1 MTKKVT
7 TEMVVEEGT
16 PRCNGNH
23 DTNSSNHTGEQ
34 EHKQHIQHQKQ
45 HHQQPELSNYDVDL
59 QYDPI
64 TPEARKST
72 KMIISIRDQKSGY
85 PLREYELVHDKLMHL
100 IIVSEDLSYFDHI
113 HPTFEDTAE
122 SFTISHKFPQA
133 GIYKLWIDF
142 KPKGGDRTLVAF
154 EREVIGNQ
162 IHKPITLVYDGKYTK
177 GSAEGKYQISLK
189 LPEKIVANDDV
200 EIVFSI
206 SDAANKPVGDLE
218 PLMGAGGHSIII
230 SSDTKEFLH
239 VHPTEEVDPFW
250 RGGPEISFRTNFPK
264 TGIYKVWGQFQHQE
278 KMIIAD
284 FVLEVI

>member
-1 MTKKVT
+1 MIVA
-7 TEMVVEEGT
+7 GT
-16 PRCNGNH
+16 PRTNGNH
-23 DTNSSNHTGEQ
+23 DTNSSNQTGEQ
-34 EHKQHIQHQKQ
+34 DHKQHIQHQE
-45 HHQQPELSNYDVDL
+45 QPRPENYDVKL

-85 PLREYELVHDKLMHL
+85 LLREYELVHDKLMHL

-113 HPTFEDTAE
+113 HPTLEDNAK

-142 KPKGGDRTLVAF
+142 KPKGRDRTLVAF
-154 EREVIGNQ
+154 EKEVIGNP
-162 IHKPITLVYDGKYTK
+162 IHKPITLVYDGKHTK

-218 PLMGAGGHSIII
+218 PLMGAGGHSVII

-239 VHPTEEVDPFW
+239 VHPTEEVDPIW

-264 TGIYKVWGQFQHQE
+264 SGIYKAWGQFQHKE

-284 FVLEVI
+284 FALEVM